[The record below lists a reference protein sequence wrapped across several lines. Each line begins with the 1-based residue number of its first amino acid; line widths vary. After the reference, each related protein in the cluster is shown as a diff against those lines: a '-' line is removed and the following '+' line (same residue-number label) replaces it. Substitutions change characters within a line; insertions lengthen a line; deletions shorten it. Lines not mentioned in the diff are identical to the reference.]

1 MSSTAPVFRSGVDQA
16 VRYAATPKTTLVS
29 EKGHTTAQAR
39 ERIPASTN
47 AVSAARTL
55 TYGFASSVVMWAVGD
70 MMPLTPLA
78 IMSSR
83 SIVLPWI

>member
-1 MSSTAPVFRSGVDQA
+1 MSSTALVFRSGVDQA
-16 VRYAATPKTTLVS
+16 VRYADTPKMISVS

-55 TYGFASSVVMWAVGD
+55 IYGFVSSVVMWGVGD

-78 IMSSR
+78 IMSSH
-83 SIVLPWI
+83 SIVLRWI